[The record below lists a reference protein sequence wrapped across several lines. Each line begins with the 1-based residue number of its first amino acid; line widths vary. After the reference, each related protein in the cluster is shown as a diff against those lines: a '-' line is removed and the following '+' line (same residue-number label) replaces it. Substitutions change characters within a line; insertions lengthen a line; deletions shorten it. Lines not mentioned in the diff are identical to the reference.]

1 MSIGRSW
8 WHEILLLAA
17 FVVVAV
23 ILGIVSGY
31 PSGAFLLAGAIY
43 IGWHLL
49 QMLRYHAW
57 MRDSEN
63 YSMPISLG
71 VWKAAIDGAVELRQ
85 SERRREKQLLQ
96 MLESFQASTNALP
109 DATLVVDESGTIEWI
124 NQAATRLLGISRHDV
139 SRVKVSSIFASSRF
153 DSYLKNNNYRTPIK
167 LTSPVDNGVLL
178 ELRVAPFDENKLLLQ
193 LRDISRLEQLETVR
207 QDFVANVSH
216 EMRTPLTVIRGYL
229 ESMRDAGESMD
240 EWQPVIEQLDR
251 QSARLQ
257 QIVEDLLLLSR
268 VEQGE
273 ATGIEEIVDVPGL
286 LEALQTEARLL
297 SGERAHRISHQAD
310 EKLLLKGHASELRSL
325 YSNLVF
331 NAIAYTPPRGVI
343 EIRWFMEGDS
353 AVFSVLDTGIGIEQ
367 QHIPRLTER
376 FYRVD
381 EGRSRKSGGTGLG
394 LAIVKHVLNRHDGR
408 LEIESHY
415 GSGSTFV
422 CRFPPSRVAKSGS
435 LEAAEVS
442 SPAGRIL

>member
-17 FVVVAV
+17 CVGLAA
-23 ILGIVSGY
+23 ILGVASGY
-31 PSGAFLLAGAIY
+31 LSGAFLLAGAIY

-49 QMLRYHAW
+49 QMLRYHVW
-57 MRDSEN
+57 MRDGEH
-63 YSMPISLG
+63 YSMPIPLG
-71 VWKAAIDGAVELRQ
+71 VWKAAIDGVVELRQ
-85 SERRREKQLLQ
+85 SERLREKRLLQ

-124 NQAATRLLGISRHDV
+124 NQSATRLLGISRHDV
-139 SRVKVSSIFASSRF
+139 SRVQVTGIFASPRF
-153 DSYLKNNNYRTPIK
+153 DAYLKSNNYRTPIK

-178 ELRVAPFDENKLLLQ
+178 ELRVAPFGENKRLLQ
-193 LRDISRLEQLETVR
+193 LRDISRLEQLETIR

-229 ESMRDAGESMD
+229 ESMSDAGESMAD
-240 EWQPVIEQLDR
+240 WQPVLEQMDR

-273 ATGIEEIVDVPGL
+273 TTGMEEVVDVPGL
-286 LEALQTEARLL
+286 LDVLLTEARLL
-297 SGERAHRISHQAD
+297 SGERAHRISLQAD

-325 YSNLVF
+325 FSNLVF

-343 EIRWFMEGDS
+343 EIRWFMEGGS

-394 LAIVKHVLNRHDGR
+394 LAIVKHVLNSHDGR
-408 LEIESHY
+408 LVIESRY
-415 GSGSTFV
+415 GSGSTFI
-422 CRFPPSRVAKSGS
+422 CRFPSSHVSKSGG
-435 LEAAEVS
+435 A
-442 SPAGRIL
+442 

>member
-17 FVVVAV
+17 FVVVAA
-23 ILGIVSGY
+23 ILGAVSGY
-31 PSGAFLLAGAIY
+31 PSGAFLIASAIY

-63 YSMPISLG
+63 YSRPIPVG

-85 SERRREKQLLQ
+85 SERRREKHLLQ

-124 NQAATRLLGISRHDV
+124 NLAATRLLGISRHDV
-139 SRVKVSSIFASSRF
+139 SRVKVTSIFASSRF
-153 DSYLKNNNYRTPIK
+153 DSYLNNRNFRRPIK

-178 ELRVAPFDENKLLLQ
+178 ELRVALFGENKLLLQ

-229 ESMRDAGESMD
+229 ESMRDAGESMA
-240 EWQPVIEQLDR
+240 EWQPAVEQLDR

-273 ATGIEEIVDVPGL
+273 ATGIEEVVDVPGL
-286 LEALQTEARLL
+286 LEALQSEAQLL
-297 SGERAHRISHQAD
+297 SGERGHRISLQAD
-310 EKLLLKGHASELRSL
+310 EKLLLKGHGSELRSL
-325 YSNLVF
+325 FSNLVF

-343 EIRWFMEGDS
+343 EIRWFMEGDA

-422 CRFPPSRVAKSGS
+422 CRFPPSRAAKSGS
-435 LEAAEVS
+435 LEAAE
-442 SPAGRIL
+442 